1 MIRLV
6 FVRALL
12 AASLVAGCQFTA
24 QAQNGFRDRIR
35 LYSESKAVPATVE
48 SVSKNEIVVSIPTG
62 PKTIPAS
69 DVESIV
75 YGGAEGV
82 QKAQVDMAN
91 GKYKEA
97 AEQLDQL
104 DPGSFDRDVVREE
117 LAYLKALCPAKIALS
132 GQADSE
138 DSGETKDPAAAATQA
153 IVEMIDFLKKHPTNY
168 HYYEA
173 NEIVGDLAMSI
184 GRYDK
189 AEDYYKKL
197 TESPSPEVKARAN
210 LLRGRAMQVEGKY
223 DGALAAYDALLKAD
237 LKGKLGEQEMLEAR
251 IGRTYSLAG
260 SGKVAEAIKILQEII
275 AKAEDDET
283 ELLARAY
290 DALGNCYRK
299 QKDSKQALWAYLRV
313 DMLYRTVPDAHAEA
327 LYNLAVLWAEA
338 KHNDRAREAREY
350 LLQHYPFSR
359 WNKQI
364 R

>member
-1 MIRLV
+1 MVRMV

-12 AASLVAGCQFTA
+12 AGSLVAACQLSVGA
-24 QAQNGFRDRIR
+24 QSAFRDRIR
-35 LYSESKAVPATVE
+35 LYSETKVLPAAVETITR
-48 SVSKNEIVVSIPTG
+48 NEIVVSVPTG
-62 PKTIPAS
+62 ARTIPAS
-69 DVESIV
+69 DIESIV
-75 YGGAEGV
+75 YGGAEGL
-82 QKAQVDMAN
+82 QRAQVDVAN

-97 AEQLDQL
+97 SEQLDQL
-104 DPGSFDRDVVREE
+104 DPANFDRDVVREE
-117 LAYLKALCPAKIALS
+117 LAYLKAICLAKITLS
-132 GQADSE
+132 GQSDSE
-138 DSGETKDPAAAATQA
+138 DSGGAKDPAAAAS
-153 IVEMIDFLKKHPTNY
+153 EMIDFLKKHPNSY

-189 AEDYYKKL
+189 ADEFYKKL
-197 TESPSPEVKARAN
+197 TESPSPDVKARAN
-210 LLRGRAMQVEGKY
+210 LLRGRALQIEGKY
-223 DGALAAYDALLKAD
+223 DEALSAYDALLKAG
-237 LKGKLGEQEMLEAR
+237 LTGKLGEQEMLEAR

-260 SGKVAEAIKILQEII
+260 SGKVAETITTLQEVI
-275 AKAEDDET
+275 AKADDDDT

-290 DALGNCYRK
+290 NALGNCYRK

-338 KHNDRAREAREY
+338 KHNDRAREARDY
-350 LLQHYPFSR
+350 LHQHYPFSR

>member
-48 SVSKNEIVVSIPTG
+48 SVGKNEIVVSLPTG

-82 QKAQVDMAN
+82 QKAQVDIAN

-138 DSGETKDPAAAATQA
+138 D
-153 IVEMIDFLKKHPTNY
+153 
-168 HYYEA
+168 
-173 NEIVGDLAMSI
+173 
-184 GRYDK
+184 
-189 AEDYYKKL
+189 
-197 TESPSPEVKARAN
+197 
-210 LLRGRAMQVEGKY
+210 
-223 DGALAAYDALLKAD
+223 
-237 LKGKLGEQEMLEAR
+237 
-251 IGRTYSLAG
+251 
-260 SGKVAEAIKILQEII
+260 
-275 AKAEDDET
+275 
-283 ELLARAY
+283 
-290 DALGNCYRK
+290 
-299 QKDSKQALWAYLRV
+299 
-313 DMLYRTVPDAHAEA
+313 
-327 LYNLAVLWAEA
+327 
-338 KHNDRAREAREY
+338 
-350 LLQHYPFSR
+350 
-359 WNKQI
+359 
-364 R
+364 